1 MKIIRDEQL
10 ATLTFVPVE
19 ADEEQVIASI
29 AAMLK
34 PEDKMSYGG
43 RGQDGDDDKFC
54 IVHLHAGGRKKK
66 RSETSGNATMH
77 RTVHVDSVELV
88 LRGTTEKDKHEVNR
102 IRDICYFGSSGLIFL
117 GETKVDGKKAIITTA
132 KRCKHC
138 GAGMIRYSD
147 CEWGTCDACAAKCEH
162 NYVRDAI
169 HGGGTNIGVGEF
181 CDKCGRGKPKVEGE
195 RKKTVIEH
203 HLAVERELGA
213 NVIYEDGPPFNP
225 RQAVEVGRLA
235 RRYDK
240 SRRRAAQ

>member
-102 IRDICYFGSSGLIFL
+102 IRDVID
-117 GETKVDGKKAIITTA
+117 K
-132 KRCKHC
+132 
-138 GAGMIRYSD
+138 
-147 CEWGTCDACAAKCEH
+147 
-162 NYVRDAI
+162 NYA
-169 HGGGTNIGVGEF
+169 
-181 CDKCGRGKPKVEGE
+181 VEGDLRRDINLNIKRLIE
-195 RKKTVIEH
+195 IGSYRGQRHRRNLPSRGQRTRTNARTQRGTKKTV
-203 HLAVERELGA
+203 A
-213 NVIYEDGPPFNP
+213 
-225 RQAVEVGRLA
+225 GRGQKRGMA
-235 RRYDK
+235 K
-240 SRRRAAQ
+240 K